1 MKTRLNRRAL
11 LEEAKRAGLSRACV
25 DVMLAIRRYEL
36 MPDGARP
43 TIATIARDASVATR
57 TASACVAKLESAG
70 WVEVARKHREP
81 SRYVSRL
88 SLIVDHDQTA
98 RKKIM
103 PSVISSLSPILD
115 PITEADSLSPLKE
128 ETEGISLR
136 ALREQAQSA
145 SPAGTPPPLT
155 LRQPAEPQ
163 RPAFVSIA
171 DQIEQL
177 RRTRPAKAEPPAVI
191 QAVAPVPEP
200 AQNAER
206 SAVSERSEPVEPA
219 AVESVR
225 DRWMRAMRG
234 QHTGEDARGG
244 AQDAPGRTETGQDDR
259 R

>member
-1 MKTRLNRRAL
+1 VKVRLNRRAL

-43 TIATIARDASVATR
+43 TITTIARDASVAVR
-57 TASACVAKLESAG
+57 TASACVAKLEAAG
-70 WVEVARKHREP
+70 WVEVTRKHREP

-136 ALREQAQSA
+136 ALREQVQST

-155 LRQPAEPQ
+155 LRQPAEPH
-163 RPAFVSIA
+163 RATYPSI
-171 DQIEQL
+171 DEQL
-177 RRTRPAKAEPPAVI
+177 EQMRRSRPAKPAPVSAPVSAPEPPSAV
-191 QAVAPVPEP
+191 VPTVDAPVSP
-200 AQNAER
+200 R
-206 SAVSERSEPVEPA
+206 SDVLSSDAL
-219 AVESVR
+219 
-225 DRWMRAMRG
+225 DRMRAMLSGGMPR
-234 QHTGEDARGG
+234 AG
-244 AQDAPGRTETGQDDR
+244 AQDASGRAETGQDDR

>member
-1 MKTRLNRRAL
+1 MRPRLNRRAL

-36 MPDGARP
+36 MPNGARP
-43 TIATIARDASVATR
+43 TIATIARDASVAIR
-57 TASACVAKLESAG
+57 TASTCVAKLESAG
-70 WVEVARKHREP
+70 WVDVTRKHRES

-136 ALREQAQSA
+136 ALREQAQGD

-177 RRTRPAKAEPPAVI
+177 RRSRPAKAEPPVVV

-200 AQNAER
+200 AQNAEP
-206 SAVSERSEPVEPA
+206 SAVSERSESVGTV
-219 AVESVR
+219 AVESVT
-225 DRWMRAMRG
+225 DRWNREMRERN
-234 QHTGEDARGG
+234 TGEDAREGV
-244 AQDAPGRTETGQDDR
+244 QSAPGRAKTGQDDR

>member
-1 MKTRLNRRAL
+1 VKARLNRRAL

-43 TIATIARDASVATR
+43 TIATIARDASVAVR
-57 TASACVAKLESAG
+57 TASACVAKLEAAG
-70 WVEVARKHREP
+70 WVEVTRKHREP

-136 ALREQAQSA
+136 ALREQVQST

-155 LRQPAEPQ
+155 LRQPAEPH
-163 RPAFVSIA
+163 RATYPSI
-171 DQIEQL
+171 DEQLEQL
-177 RRTRPAKAEPPAVI
+177 RRSRPAKPAPVSAPVSAPEPPSAV
-191 QAVAPVPEP
+191 VPTVDAPVSP
-200 AQNAER
+200 R
-206 SAVSERSEPVEPA
+206 SDVLSSDAL
-219 AVESVR
+219 
-225 DRWMRAMRG
+225 DRMRAMLS
-234 QHTGEDARGG
+234 GEMPRAG
-244 AQDAPGRTETGQDDR
+244 AQDASGRAETGQDDR

>member
-1 MKTRLNRRAL
+1 MKARLNRRAL

-43 TIATIARDASVATR
+43 TIATIARDASVAVR
-57 TASACVAKLESAG
+57 TASACVAKLEAAG
-70 WVEVARKHREP
+70 WVEVTRKHREP

-136 ALREQAQSA
+136 ALREQVQST

-155 LRQPAEPQ
+155 LRQPAEPH
-163 RPAFVSIA
+163 RATYPSI
-171 DQIEQL
+171 DEQLEQL
-177 RRTRPAKAEPPAVI
+177 RRSRPAKPAPVSAPVSAPEPPSAVI
-191 QAVAPVPEP
+191 PTVDAPVSP
-200 AQNAER
+200 R
-206 SAVSERSEPVEPA
+206 SDVLSSDAL
-219 AVESVR
+219 
-225 DRWMRAMRG
+225 DRMRAMLSGGMPR
-234 QHTGEDARGG
+234 AG
-244 AQDAPGRTETGQDDR
+244 AQDASGRAETGQDDR

>member
-1 MKTRLNRRAL
+1 MKVRLNRRAL

-43 TIATIARDASVATR
+43 TIATIARDASVAVR
-57 TASACVAKLESAG
+57 TASACVAKLEAAG
-70 WVEVARKHREP
+70 WVEVTRKHREP

-136 ALREQAQSA
+136 ALREQVQST

-155 LRQPAEPQ
+155 LRQPAEPH
-163 RPAFVSIA
+163 RATYPSI
-171 DQIEQL
+171 DEQLEQL
-177 RRTRPAKAEPPAVI
+177 RRSRPAKAAPVSAPEPPSAVI
-191 QAVAPVPEP
+191 PAVDAPVSP
-200 AQNAER
+200 R
-206 SAVSERSEPVEPA
+206 SDVLSSDAL
-219 AVESVR
+219 
-225 DRWMRAMRG
+225 DRMRAMLSGGMPR
-234 QHTGEDARGG
+234 AG

>member
-1 MKTRLNRRAL
+1 MKVRLNRRAL

-43 TIATIARDASVATR
+43 TIATIARDASVAVR
-57 TASACVAKLESAG
+57 TASACVAKLEAAG
-70 WVEVARKHREP
+70 WVEVTRKHREP

-136 ALREQAQSA
+136 ALREQVQST

-155 LRQPAEPQ
+155 LRQPAEPH
-163 RPAFVSIA
+163 RATYPSI
-171 DQIEQL
+171 DEQLEQL
-177 RRTRPAKAEPPAVI
+177 RRSRPVKLAPVSAPVSAPEPPSAVI
-191 QAVAPVPEP
+191 PTVDAPASP
-200 AQNAER
+200 R
-206 SAVSERSEPVEPA
+206 SDVLSSDAL
-219 AVESVR
+219 
-225 DRWMRAMRG
+225 DRMRAMLS
-234 QHTGEDARGG
+234 GEVPRAG
-244 AQDAPGRTETGQDDR
+244 AQDAPGRAETGQDDR

>member
-1 MKTRLNRRAL
+1 VKVRLNRRAL
-11 LEEAKRAGLSRACV
+11 LDEAKRAGLSRACV

-43 TIATIARDASVATR
+43 TIATIARDASVAVR
-57 TASACVAKLESAG
+57 TASACVAKLEAAG
-70 WVEVARKHREP
+70 WVEVTRKHREP

-136 ALREQAQSA
+136 ALREQVQST

-155 LRQPAEPQ
+155 LRQPAEPH
-163 RPAFVSIA
+163 RATYPSI
-171 DQIEQL
+171 DEQLEQL
-177 RRTRPAKAEPPAVI
+177 RRSRPAKPAPVSAPVSAPEPPSAV
-191 QAVAPVPEP
+191 VAPVDAPVSP
-200 AQNAER
+200 R
-206 SAVSERSEPVEPA
+206 SDVLSSDAL
-219 AVESVR
+219 
-225 DRWMRAMRG
+225 DRMRAMLS
-234 QHTGEDARGG
+234 GEMPRAG

>member
-1 MKTRLNRRAL
+1 LNRRAL

-43 TIATIARDASVATR
+43 TIATIARDASVAVR
-57 TASACVAKLESAG
+57 TASACVAKLEAAG
-70 WVEVARKHREP
+70 WIEVTRKHREP

-136 ALREQAQSA
+136 ALREQVQST

-155 LRQPAEPQ
+155 LRQPAEPH
-163 RPAFVSIA
+163 RATYPSI
-171 DQIEQL
+171 DEQLEQL
-177 RRTRPAKAEPPAVI
+177 RRSRPAKAAPVSAPVSAPEPP
-191 QAVAPVPEP
+191 
-200 AQNAER
+200 
-206 SAVSERSEPVEPA
+206 SAVSPTVDAPVSPRSDVLSSDA
-219 AVESVR
+219 L
-225 DRWMRAMRG
+225 DRMRAMLSGGMPR
-234 QHTGEDARGG
+234 AG
-244 AQDAPGRTETGQDDR
+244 AQDASGRAETGQDDR

>member
-1 MKTRLNRRAL
+1 MKVRLNRRAL

-43 TIATIARDASVATR
+43 TIATIARDASVAVR
-57 TASACVAKLESAG
+57 TASACVAKLEAAG
-70 WVEVARKHREP
+70 WVEVTRKHREP

-136 ALREQAQSA
+136 ALREQVQST

-155 LRQPAEPQ
+155 LRQPAEPH
-163 RPAFVSIA
+163 RATYPSI
-171 DQIEQL
+171 DEQLEQL
-177 RRTRPAKAEPPAVI
+177 RRSRPAKPAPVSAPVSAPEPPSAVLPT
-191 QAVAPVPEP
+191 VDAPVSP
-200 AQNAER
+200 R
-206 SAVSERSEPVEPA
+206 SDVLSSDALNR
-219 AVESVR
+219 
-225 DRWMRAMRG
+225 MREMLSGGMPRA
-234 QHTGEDARGG
+234 G
-244 AQDAPGRTETGQDDR
+244 AQDASGRAETGQDDR

>member
-1 MKTRLNRRAL
+1 VKVRLNRRAL

-43 TIATIARDASVATR
+43 TIATIARDASVAVR
-57 TASACVAKLESAG
+57 TASACVAKLEAAG
-70 WVEVARKHREP
+70 WVEVTRKHREP

-136 ALREQAQSA
+136 ALREQVQST

-155 LRQPAEPQ
+155 LRQPAEPH
-163 RPAFVSIA
+163 RATYPSI
-171 DQIEQL
+171 DEQLEQL
-177 RRTRPAKAEPPAVI
+177 RRSRPAKPAPVSAPVSAPEPPSAVLPT
-191 QAVAPVPEP
+191 VDAPVSP
-200 AQNAER
+200 R
-206 SAVSERSEPVEPA
+206 SDVLSSDALNR
-219 AVESVR
+219 
-225 DRWMRAMRG
+225 MREMLSGGMPRA
-234 QHTGEDARGG
+234 G
-244 AQDAPGRTETGQDDR
+244 AQDASGRAETGQDDR

>member
-1 MKTRLNRRAL
+1 LNRRAL

-43 TIATIARDASVATR
+43 TIATIARDASVAVR
-57 TASACVAKLESAG
+57 TASACVAKLEAAG
-70 WVEVARKHREP
+70 WVEVTRKHREP

-136 ALREQAQSA
+136 ALREQVQST

-155 LRQPAEPQ
+155 LRQPAEPH
-163 RPAFVSIA
+163 RATYPSI
-171 DQIEQL
+171 DEQLEQL
-177 RRTRPAKAEPPAVI
+177 RRSRPAKPAPVSAPVSAPEPPSAVLPT
-191 QAVAPVPEP
+191 VDAPVSP
-200 AQNAER
+200 R
-206 SAVSERSEPVEPA
+206 SDVLSSDALNR
-219 AVESVR
+219 
-225 DRWMRAMRG
+225 MREMLSGGMPRA
-234 QHTGEDARGG
+234 G
-244 AQDAPGRTETGQDDR
+244 AQDASGRAETGQDDR

>member
-103 PSVISSLSPILD
+103 PSVISSLGPILD

-177 RRTRPAKAEPPAVI
+177 RRTRPAKAEPVAV

-200 AQNAER
+200 AQNDEP

-234 QHTGEDARGG
+234 QHTGEDAREG
-244 AQDAPGRTETGQDDR
+244 AQDAPERTETGQDDR

>member
-1 MKTRLNRRAL
+1 MKARLNRRAL
-11 LEEAKRAGLSRACV
+11 LDEAKRAGLSRACV

-43 TIATIARDASVATR
+43 TIATIARDASVAVR
-57 TASACVAKLESAG
+57 TASACVAKLEAAG
-70 WVEVARKHREP
+70 WVEVTRKHREP

-136 ALREQAQSA
+136 ALREQVQST

-155 LRQPAEPQ
+155 LRQPAEPH
-163 RPAFVSIA
+163 RATYPSI
-171 DQIEQL
+171 DEQLEQL
-177 RRTRPAKAEPPAVI
+177 RRSRPAKPAPVGAPEPPSAVI
-191 QAVAPVPEP
+191 PTVDAPVSP
-200 AQNAER
+200 R
-206 SAVSERSEPVEPA
+206 SDVLSSDAL
-219 AVESVR
+219 
-225 DRWMRAMRG
+225 DRMRAMLSGGMPR
-234 QHTGEDARGG
+234 AG
-244 AQDAPGRTETGQDDR
+244 AQDASGRAETGQDDR

>member
-1 MKTRLNRRAL
+1 LNRRAL
-11 LEEAKRAGLSRACV
+11 LDEAKRAGLSRACV

-43 TIATIARDASVATR
+43 TIATIARDASVAVR
-57 TASACVAKLESAG
+57 TASACVAKLEAAG
-70 WVEVARKHREP
+70 WVDVTRKHREP

-136 ALREQAQSA
+136 ALREQVQST

-155 LRQPAEPQ
+155 LRQPAEPH
-163 RPAFVSIA
+163 RATYPSI
-171 DQIEQL
+171 DEQLEQL
-177 RRTRPAKAEPPAVI
+177 RRSRPAKAAPPVVV

-200 AQNAER
+200 AQNAEP
-206 SAVSERSEPVEPA
+206 SAVSERTEPVGTVA
-219 AVESVR
+219 NESVIE
-225 DRWMRAMRG
+225 RWMRAQRE
-234 QHTGEDARGG
+234 QHTAKSAGEGVQNAS
-244 AQDAPGRTETGQDDR
+244 GRAETGQDDR

>member
-1 MKTRLNRRAL
+1 VKVRLNRRAL

-43 TIATIARDASVATR
+43 TIATIARDASVAVR
-57 TASACVAKLESAG
+57 TASACVAKLEAAG
-70 WVEVARKHREP
+70 WVEVTRKHREP

-136 ALREQAQSA
+136 ALREQVQST

-155 LRQPAEPQ
+155 LRQPAEPH
-163 RPAFVSIA
+163 RATYPSI
-171 DQIEQL
+171 DEQLEQL
-177 RRTRPAKAEPPAVI
+177 RRSRPAKPTPVSAPEPPSAVI
-191 QAVAPVPEP
+191 PPVDAPVSP
-200 AQNAER
+200 R
-206 SAVSERSEPVEPA
+206 SDVLSSDAL
-219 AVESVR
+219 
-225 DRWMRAMRG
+225 DRMRAMLSGGMPR
-234 QHTGEDARGG
+234 AG
-244 AQDAPGRTETGQDDR
+244 AQDASGRAETGQDDR